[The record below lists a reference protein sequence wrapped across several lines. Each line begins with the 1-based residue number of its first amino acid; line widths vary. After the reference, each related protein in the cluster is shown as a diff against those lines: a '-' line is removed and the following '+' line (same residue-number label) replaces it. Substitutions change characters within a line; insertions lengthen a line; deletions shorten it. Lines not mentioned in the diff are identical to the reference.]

1 MMPVTRL
8 PMGRRRVNPPTAA
21 GSSAVISEVRK
32 LDSKTLAVR
41 AARFATLSLIVAV
54 AACEDDVTVAPPEL
68 PPQIAT
74 TQTYV
79 KGSKG
84 LPNNDVYAILAV
96 SNGELWIG
104 TEQGIAKY
112 PSLTATSHSGAAD
125 IVNELNGLPNP
136 KVRDMVEYQ
145 SKVYV
150 ATWGGGFGIYDVAGD
165 TWTSKTVADGL
176 RHPYVS
182 DIAISTDEAR
192 LYFATN
198 DGVSIYDPAGQSFT
212 SFDDLTR
219 PVVSSVAVRNSTAGF
234 ERWYGPK
241 VESVEDESTQQL
253 PDAGITVSRGTAVVE
268 YTTVNSGLPEPNVNA
283 IFFDEADPNA
293 AEGIFWVAT
302 STKGVSRVSVENS
315 SWTTFTAVNGLPSN
329 IVYSVTRAAAPGGAT
344 IWVAT
349 QNGVARLQSNGV
361 WQGYN
366 TGGGL
371 SHDRVR
377 VVYSPDGSALWIGY
391 VNGGAARLN
400 ASGAD

>member
-1 MMPVTRL
+1 M
-8 PMGRRRVNPPTAA
+8 
-21 GSSAVISEVRK
+21 
-32 LDSKTLAVR
+32 DSKTLAVR

-54 AACEDDVTVAPPEL
+54 AACEDDVTVAPPEA
-68 PPQIAT
+68 PPQIST

-112 PSLTATSHSGAAD
+112 PSLTATAHSGSQD

-136 KVRDMVEYQ
+136 KVRDMVEFQ
-145 SKVYV
+145 GKVYV

-165 TWTSKTVADGL
+165 SWTSKTVADGL
-176 RHPYVS
+176 RHAYVS
-182 DIAISTDEAR
+182 DIAISTGETR

-219 PVVSSVAVRNSTAGF
+219 PVVSSVAVRNTSAGF

-241 VESVEDESTQQL
+241 VESIEDESTQQL
-253 PDAGITVSRGTAVVE
+253 PDAGITVSRGSQVLE

-283 IFFDEADPNA
+283 ILFDEADPAA

-302 STKGVSRVSVENS
+302 STKGISRVNVDNS
-315 SWTTFTAVNGLPSN
+315 QWTTFTAVNGLPSN
-329 IVYSVTRAAAPGGAT
+329 IVYSVTRAAGPGGQT
-344 IWVAT
+344 IWVGT
-349 QNGVARLQSNGV
+349 QNGVARLRNDGT

-377 VVYSPDGSALWIGY
+377 LVYSPDGTALWIGY
-391 VNGGAARLN
+391 VNGGAARVN
-400 ASGAD
+400 AAGAGN

>member
-1 MMPVTRL
+1 
-8 PMGRRRVNPPTAA
+8 
-21 GSSAVISEVRK
+21 

-54 AACEDDVTVAPPEL
+54 AACEDDVTVAPPGL

-112 PSLTATSHSGAAD
+112 PSLSATSHSGASD

-145 SKVYV
+145 GKVYV
-150 ATWGGGFGIYDVAGD
+150 ATWGGGFAIYDVAGD

-241 VESVEDESTQQL
+241 VESVEDESTEQL

-283 IFFDEADPNA
+283 IFFDEDDPNA

-302 STKGVSRVSVENS
+302 STRGVSHVNVENS
-315 SWTTFTAVNGLPSN
+315 TWTTFTAVNGLPSN
-329 IVYSVTRAAAPGGAT
+329 IIYSVARAAAPGSGST

-349 QNGVARLQSNGV
+349 QNGVARLQANGA

-377 VVYSPDGSALWIGY
+377 LVYSPDGTALWIGY

-400 ASGAD
+400 ASGAE